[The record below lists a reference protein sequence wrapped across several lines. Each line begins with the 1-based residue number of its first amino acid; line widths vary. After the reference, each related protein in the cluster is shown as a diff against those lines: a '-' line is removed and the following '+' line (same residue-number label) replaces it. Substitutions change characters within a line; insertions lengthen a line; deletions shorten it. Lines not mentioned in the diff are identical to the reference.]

1 MIYAPIL
8 PPFSS
13 NFLPGSHYVYAL
25 DYDAIFPQFRVS
37 LPHYAYYTSTLW
49 IDMHHFKQDDIVSN
63 DFSEHHLLVLF
74 ICKHLNGLKSDPRLK
89 T

>member
-49 IDMHHFKQDDIVSN
+49 IDMHHFKQDDLVSN

-74 ICKHLNGLKSDPRLK
+74 MQTSQWPKK
-89 T
+89 

>member
-49 IDMHHFKQDDIVSN
+49 INMHHFKQDDLLTN
-63 DFSEHHLLVLF
+63 DFSEHFLLVLV
-74 ICKHLNGLKSDPRLK
+74 CKHLNGLKSDHRLK

>member
-49 IDMHHFKQDDIVSN
+49 IDMHHFKQDDLVSN

-74 ICKHLNGLKSDPRLK
+74 LRTSQWPKK
-89 T
+89 